1 MAKKTTSLFMQF
13 GNICTFFPLP
23 HFRNIQKLGSNGLL
37 KGWVP
42 NLSKHG
48 ECHLHTSGRDDA
60 L

>member
-1 MAKKTTSLFMQF
+1 MAKETSSLFMWF

-23 HFRNIQKLGSNGLL
+23 HFRNIQKLDSNGLL

-42 NLSKHG
+42 NLSKHS